1 MKKKIFVFADGGAR
15 GNPGPAAIGVVVKDE
30 EGKVLTQFGK
40 SIGETTNNVAEYKAV
55 IEALNW
61 IVSSIKYQVLSINFF
76 LDSKLIVNQLNGYYK
91 IKNGNL
97 RNLIIEVRKLEQG
110 VGGNIFYRLIPRGK
124 NRPADFL
131 VNQALDTKK
140 F

>member
-61 IVSSIKYQVLSINFF
+61 IVSSIKYQLFP
-76 LDSKLIVNQLNGYYK
+76 
-91 IKNGNL
+91 
-97 RNLIIEVRKLEQG
+97 
-110 VGGNIFYRLIPRGK
+110 RLKTYCQP
-124 NRPADFL
+124 
-131 VNQALDTKK
+131 T
-140 F
+140 